1 MSEPKRVTSEDAK
14 GFKAHCVPRED
25 EPEVALY
32 QSLGGFVVAKGFSVN
47 RTQAGELAAMLE
59 EFSKS

>member
-1 MSEPKRVTSEDAK
+1 M

-25 EPEVALY
+25 EPEVSLY
-32 QSLGGFVVAKGFSVN
+32 QSVGGFVVSKGFSVN
-47 RTQAGELAAMLE
+47 KAQAGELAKMLE